1 MPTATTGNT
10 PNPFD
15 PFGFFGQWQDL
26 MSKSAAVSTSNPFD
40 PFGLLR
46 AAPVDFSK
54 AFDPFQVA
62 KTLVGAKAPGGDMQA
77 VMESQR
83 KNLEA
88 LQKAQQVAF
97 GGTLALLQ
105 RQADMLRETLEEVTR
120 TTQEAAKGASPE
132 ELATQQSA
140 AFQSAMDKGF
150 GILRELTEGIAKAN
164 SETFEVI
171 NKRFSEGIAEI
182 RGVASSLR

>member
-1 MPTATTGNT
+1 MASASST

-15 PFGFFGQWQDL
+15 PFDFFGQWQDL
-26 MSKSAAVSTSNPFD
+26 LTKGVIGSSANPFD

-62 KTLVGAKAPGGDMQA
+62 RTLTGFKAPGADIQT
-77 VMESQR
+77 VMDGQQ

-97 GGTLALLQ
+97 SGTLALLQ
-105 RQADMLRETLEEVTR
+105 RQADMLRETLEEVAR

-132 ELATQQSA
+132 DITAKQAA
-140 AFQSAMDKGF
+140 AFQAAMDRGF
-150 GILRELTEGIAKAN
+150 AILRELTELIAKGN

-171 NKRFSEGIAEI
+171 NKRFAEGVTEI
-182 RGVASSLR
+182 RGIASSFG